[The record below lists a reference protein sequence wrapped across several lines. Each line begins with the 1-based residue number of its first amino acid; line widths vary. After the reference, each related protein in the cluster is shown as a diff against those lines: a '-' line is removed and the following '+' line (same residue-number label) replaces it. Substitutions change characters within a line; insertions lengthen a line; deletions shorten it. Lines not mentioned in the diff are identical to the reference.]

1 MLLINR
7 TVKLIVAAN
16 ALGFPTGSGN
26 VILFSLDLSDFC
38 RSFRVESKTTIKI
51 YISHDV
57 LLINDVHKVIETNS
71 LFESV
76 TTI

>member
-16 ALGFPTGSGN
+16 ALRFFTGSGN

-38 RSFRVESKTTIKI
+38 RSFREESSTTIKI

-57 LLINDVHKVIETNS
+57 LLINEVHNVIKRNS
-71 LFESV
+71 LFEGL